1 MNYLIQFVVAMTATV
16 AVAILFATPKQE
28 LLFCGLGGAISW
40 SVYYV
45 IDEKSGNTV
54 AACLAATLVLTIFSR
69 TLAVLRRNP
78 ATIYLLSGIFTLV
91 PGAGVYYTVYS
102 LISGD
107 QAGFASKGL
116 ETLEVA
122 LAIVFGMIFGF
133 AIPETLFHKHTHK
146 KEIPRDN
153 LCDK

>member
-1 MNYLIQFVVAMTATV
+1 MIQFVVAMTATV